1 LILTTS
7 QAASVAAMF
16 GTPSASD
23 ELSKDVS
30 ITKPGEDALKELRSQ
45 LPKKP

>member
-1 LILTTS
+1 
-7 QAASVAAMF
+7 MF
-16 GTPSASD
+16 GTPAQTED
-23 ELSKDVS
+23 LAKDVS

>member
-1 LILTTS
+1 
-7 QAASVAAMF
+7 MF
-16 GTPSASD
+16 GTPAQTE

-30 ITKPGEDALKELRSQ
+30 IAKPGEDALKELRSQ